1 MVDPSFDYLA
11 YDYHPDAAK
20 TAFHHDHNTFLVRM
34 DLDHNLGSYRMYS
47 PGTKSWDEPTPDW
60 HRSIWERIEWDV
72 LTLEQ
77 AERIMRVK
85 DDQVSAQRRAQ
96 RPATL
101 ISKSKQTTAND
112 ATTPTIL
119 ITERNQSSSK
129 MARTRNSGLGD
140 RA

>member
-85 DDQVSAQRRAQ
+85 DDQVSAQRRARKTSHADQ
-96 RPATL
+96 QVET
-101 ISKSKQTTAND
+101 D
-112 ATTPTIL
+112 
-119 ITERNQSSSK
+119 ERK
-129 MARTRNSGLGD
+129 
-140 RA
+140 